1 MGGKRGGYARERE
14 DEEKEEKE
22 ASGSD
27 QTHCCFGNE
36 LLRVKKTKRADGD
49 EGGVVPEKEKKSEKE
64 GVNCE

>member
-1 MGGKRGGYARERE
+1 MRGKRGGYARERE

-22 ASGSD
+22 ESGSD

-36 LLRVKKTKRADGD
+36 FLRVKKTKRADGD

>member
-14 DEEKEEKE
+14 DEEKEE
-22 ASGSD
+22 
-27 QTHCCFGNE
+27 
-36 LLRVKKTKRADGD
+36 KTKRADGD